1 MTCCV
6 PETRLFHVMRNT
18 VLPGTGELG
27 TTLRLVAERLPP
39 SWRLARTPSG
49 SSAVSLRAPD
59 GTTARLAV
67 LRRRK
72 LEPKD
77 VLTLRAASKG
87 DLRGTLVTAP
97 FLSPRTRQLLREAGA
112 SFADVSGNMRVVV
125 DRPGIYVETE
135 GAQKDPGREPRP
147 LASLKGPA
155 AARVIRALCDVRPPY
170 GVRRLAEIAGTAP
183 SSASR
188 VVSLLGREA
197 LIERGLRDEIRE
209 VNWADL
215 LRRWGQDY
223 QFLSSNDVAT
233 FLDPRGL
240 PTLLQKLRSLEARAV
255 VTGSLAAV
263 RRAPVASPRLAA
275 IYVDDPESAA
285 QALALRP
292 AESGGNVI
300 LVRPLDPVAFART
313 WVEDGVSYAALSQ
326 VAADLLTSPGR
337 GPSEGE
343 ELIAWMKKNTDA
355 WRA

>member
-1 MTCCV
+1 
-6 PETRLFHVMRNT
+6 MRNS
-18 VLPGTGELG
+18 VVSGTDELG
-27 TTLRLVAERLPP
+27 RALRLVAKRLPP
-39 SWRLARTPSG
+39 AWRLETRPKAST
-49 SSAVSLRAPD
+49 VSLRAPD
-59 GTTARLAV
+59 GTTARLTV

-77 VLTLRAASKG
+77 VQTLRTSSQQGLK
-87 DLRGTLVTAP
+87 GTLVAAD

-112 SFADVSGNMRVVV
+112 SYADASGNMRVEL
-125 DRPGIYVETE
+125 DRPGIFIEAE
-135 GAQKDPGREPRP
+135 GAQKNPQREPRP

-155 AARVIRALCDVRPPY
+155 AARVVRTLCDVRPPY
-170 GVRRLAEIAGTAP
+170 GVRRLAAIAGTAP
-183 SSASR
+183 ATASR
-188 VVSLLGREA
+188 VINLLEKEA
-197 LIERGLRDEIRE
+197 LIERGPLDEIRE
-209 VNWADL
+209 VDWAGL
-215 LRRWGQDY
+215 LQRWVQDY

-240 PTLLQKLRSLEARAV
+240 PSFLAKLRSPKTRAV

-263 RRAPVASPRLAA
+263 RRAPAASPRLAA
-275 IYVDDPESAA
+275 IYVDDPRSAA

-292 AESGGNVI
+292 ADSGGNVM

-313 WVEDGVSYAALSQ
+313 WVEGGVTYAALSQ